1 MPYNHPSPRRGRAN
15 FLRVEA
21 LPLPL
26 AVYPS
31 TVTKRASPGW
41 RYFASRTFYREKV
54 TSFPPVCLFKH
65 IHIASEG
72 KARVTKFHPATL
84 ESVYLNYVHRIKNRR
99 SSLCVLMGTKKGRI
113 DRIMLPHQQL
123 SLSLGARAMD
133 ELSRHLHKGNV
144 VIVITFRS
152 Q

>member
-1 MPYNHPSPRRGRAN
+1 MTLSRCPTTIPPPTRRGRAN

-26 AVYPS
+26 AVNPS
-31 TVTKRASPGW
+31 TVTKRGSPG
-41 RYFASRTFYREKV
+41 RRCFASRTFYREKV

-99 SSLCVLMGTKKGRI
+99 PYQCVWGYTRDGSIESCCSTSNYL
-113 DRIMLPHQQL
+113 
-123 SLSLGARAMD
+123 
-133 ELSRHLHKGNV
+133 
-144 VIVITFRS
+144 
-152 Q
+152 